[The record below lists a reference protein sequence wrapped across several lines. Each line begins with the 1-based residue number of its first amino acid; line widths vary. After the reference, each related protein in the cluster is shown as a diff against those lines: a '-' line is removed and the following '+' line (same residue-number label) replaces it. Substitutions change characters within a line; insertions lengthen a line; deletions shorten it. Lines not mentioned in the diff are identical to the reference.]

1 MDNIDKKRYE
11 NLRHN
16 FNLIV
21 KIVLGSDYYNNVQ
34 DIYKSDIKACK
45 DIEKQI
51 DTIKYDLKMW
61 RRIAIIMMII
71 SWCLIVFK

>member
-11 NLRHN
+11 NLRYN
-16 FNLIV
+16 FNLLV
-21 KIVLGSDYYNNVQ
+21 KKIMGDNYYTIASDVAS
-34 DIYKSDIKACK
+34 SDIEAIK
-45 DIEKQI
+45 DIEKKI

-71 SWCLIVFK
+71 SCCLIVFK